1 MKKIAGLKG
10 FTDEE
15 QVIRKYNG
23 PTYDFGE
30 HSETEWKHPYMWSKT
45 TKGLVIMLY
54 GGWL

>member
-10 FTDEE
+10 STDEE